1 MRTSGFLLR
10 LPAWCCAVGSLRL
23 RAHRIAEP
31 ASHRDAKFAGGKVF
45 SILNVNWSQH
55 QARMSLEELVPGGR
69 IEDGR
74 PVAQRSK
81 SADRSGPG
89 IDIESPNWIAVLQQ
103 ILQHPIAVVGDD
115 DVFSG
120 TDAARPPM

>member
-1 MRTSGFLLR
+1 
-10 LPAWCCAVGSLRL
+10 
-23 RAHRIAEP
+23 
-31 ASHRDAKFAGGKVF
+31 
-45 SILNVNWSQH
+45 
-55 QARMSLEELVPGGR
+55 MSLEELVPGGR

-103 ILQHPIAVVGDD
+103 ILQHPIAVAGDD
-115 DVFSG
+115 AGFSG
-120 TDAARPPM
+120 MMMLQGRQNDDRHMVDTVSPCPQILLG

>member
-1 MRTSGFLLR
+1 
-10 LPAWCCAVGSLRL
+10 
-23 RAHRIAEP
+23 
-31 ASHRDAKFAGGKVF
+31 
-45 SILNVNWSQH
+45 
-55 QARMSLEELVPGGR
+55 MSLEELVPGGR

-120 TDAARPPM
+120 TMLQGRQCDDRHMVDTVSPCPQILLG